1 MIRINFTAGKHL
13 NESFLMGSKP
23 KKPPPPP
30 PPPAPPPP
38 PTPTARQPVKVAKAV
53 SKKLTFGSQ
62 FSAGTAVKR
71 KPVATKKTQGR
82 ASLGG
87 GTGLYG

>member
-1 MIRINFTAGKHL
+1 
-13 NESFLMGSKP
+13 MGSKP

-38 PTPTARQPVKVAKAV
+38 PTPTAQQPVKVAQAV
-53 SKKLTFGSQ
+53 SKKLTSASQ
-62 FSAGTAVKR
+62 FSSGTAIKR
-71 KPVATKKTQGR
+71 KAVAKKKTQGR
-82 ASLGG
+82 SSLGG

>member
-1 MIRINFTAGKHL
+1 
-13 NESFLMGSKP
+13 MGSKP

>member
-1 MIRINFTAGKHL
+1 
-13 NESFLMGSKP
+13 MGSKP

-38 PTPTARQPVKVAKAV
+38 PTPAARQPVKVAQKV

-62 FSAGTAVKR
+62 FSSGAKAIKR
-71 KPVATKKTQGR
+71 KPTATKRTQGR
-82 ASLGG
+82 STLGG